1 LLGAPAP
8 KGQEMDD
15 HYFGTLK
22 PRVSEYMKDLDMEL
36 WKLGIPAKTK
46 HNEVTPCQHELAPVF
61 DTCNV
66 AVDRNQLTMEMM
78 KKVAKKHGYVCLL
91 HEKPFEGINGS
102 GKHDNWSLCMDTGIN
117 LLEPGKTP
125 GDNIKFLVFLAAV
138 VWAVDE
144 YADLMRFS
152 VASAGN
158 DHRLGANEATPAI
171 ISIFL
176 GDELTAVVEA
186 IEKGEFFGKSEKVR
200 MEMGAAVIP
209 HFTRD
214 TTDRNRTSPFAF
226 TGNKFEFRSLGS
238 AASVADPNII
248 LNTAVA
254 EILKRFADQLEK
266 VEGDR
271 SNTIH
276 TLIRDTFVNHKR
288 VIFNGNDYSQE
299 WVDEAKKRG

>member
-1 LLGAPAP
+1 
-8 KGQEMDD
+8 MDD

-22 PRVSEYMKDLDMEL
+22 PRVSEYMKELDMEL

-46 HNEVTPCQHELAPVF
+46 HNEVAPCQHELAPVF

-102 GKHDNWSLCMDTGIN
+102 GKHDNWSLCTDTGIN